1 MSFKFHFNTTEDIPN
16 IAAKR
21 VFSIMHDSWKWNSY
35 KYQKG
40 KILGQ
45 LAIMWQYYLAKKEE
59 KEQVEPFIF
68 KFN

>member
-1 MSFKFHFNTTEDIPN
+1 
-16 IAAKR
+16 
-21 VFSIMHDSWKWNSY
+21 MHDSLKVKLINT
-35 KYQKG
+35 QKG

-59 KEQVEPFIF
+59 KEQVEPFVF